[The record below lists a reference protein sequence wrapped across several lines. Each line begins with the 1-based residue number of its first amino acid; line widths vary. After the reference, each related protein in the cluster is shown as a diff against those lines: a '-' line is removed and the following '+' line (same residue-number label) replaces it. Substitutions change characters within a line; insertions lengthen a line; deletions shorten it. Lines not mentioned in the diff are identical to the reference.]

1 MRIGLD
7 GRVAIVTGAATGLGL
22 AIADAMEE
30 AGATVVRVGR
40 EAGDGRRNW
49 RTVDV
54 RVREEVDAVV
64 GAVAAE
70 LGRLDVMV
78 NNAGISAAEGSSVEK
93 PVENWHEIVDTNL
106 NGTWYGCRAAIRQML
121 NQGGGVVINM
131 SSRLALSAGGPGR
144 VAYAASKAGVSNM
157 TRQLAVEY
165 GRQGIRVNAICPGFV
180 PSTEGAT
187 ARDPAKIELAK
198 TETPSPRL
206 GLPSDVA
213 AAAVFLASDHAGFI
227 NGHNLVVDGGAS
239 VTP

>member
-64 GAVAAE
+64 SAVAAE

-78 NNAGISAAEGSSVEK
+78 NNAGISTAEGSSVEK

-165 GRQGIRVNAICPGFV
+165 GRRGIRVNAICPGFV
-180 PSTEGAT
+180 PGTEGVT
-187 ARDPAKIELAK
+187 ARDPAKIELAM
-198 TETPSPRL
+198 TQTPSPRL

-213 AAAVFLASDHAGFI
+213 AAAVFLASDLAGFI
-227 NGHNLVVDGGAS
+227 NGHNLVVDGAAS

>member
-1 MRIGLD
+1 MRISLE

-40 EAGDGRRNW
+40 EAGHGRQNW
-49 RTVDV
+49 RTVNV
-54 RVREEVDAVV
+54 RAREEVDAVV
-64 GAVAAE
+64 GEVAVE
-70 LGRLDVMV
+70 FGRLDVMV
-78 NNAGISAAEGSSVEK
+78 NNAGISVSEGSSVEK
-93 PVENWHEIVDTNL
+93 PIENWHEIVDTNL

-121 NQGGGVVINM
+121 KQEGGAIINM

-165 GRQGIRVNAICPGFV
+165 GRRGIRVNAICPGFV
-180 PSTEGAT
+180 PGTEGVT
-187 ARDPAKIELAK
+187 ARDPAKIELAM
-198 TETPSPRL
+198 TQTPSPRL

-213 AAAVFLASDHAGFI
+213 AAAVFLASDLAGFI
-227 NGHNLVVDGGAS
+227 NGHNLVVDGAAS